1 MIISPDRKDF
11 STIFNILGRLILGLS
26 AFMLI
31 PLAVA
36 FLRKEISPFF
46 DFIITFLLT
55 TSLGFLLLVLF
66 PIRKEVSWVHAFF
79 SVSLGWLIF
88 SLLGA
93 IPLWFSKHFLSF
105 LDAWFEAMSGF
116 ATTGLILIQDLDHL
130 SFAHNTWRHL
140 TMFIGGQGI
149 ILASLSVLTMARPVA
164 VGFYIGEARQEKILP
179 NVIATARFIW
189 KVSFIYLLLGVGIF
203 SALLVYQG
211 LSVEKSI
218 FHGFWIFCAAF
229 DTGGFAPQAQ
239 NIAYY
244 HSTLFEVATMVFMV
258 LGAINF
264 NLHFWVWMKRKR
276 ELLENFEIHTFFFTL
291 FSLSI
296 LTYFS
301 LKGLSSITIFRQ
313 GFYQLVSAHTGCGFA
328 NITVGQL
335 QNSPPL
341 MILSV
346 IFAMM
351 IGGGVCSTTGAI
363 KLMRVGIIFKSMV
376 MEIKRWMM
384 PFRSVFRDRFH
395 HLQDVILSDKR
406 IKEAYIFTAIFL
418 LTYAAGAVVGIILG
432 YPPLAAL
439 FESVSATANVGL
451 SVGITSPTMPNVL
464 KVVYILQMWCGRL
477 EFLSV
482 FVSVGFL
489 LSLFKK

>member
-1 MIISPDRKDF
+1 
-11 STIFNILGRLILGLS
+11 
-26 AFMLI
+26 
-31 PLAVA
+31 
-36 FLRKEISPFF
+36 
-46 DFIITFLLT
+46 
-55 TSLGFLLLVLF
+55 
-66 PIRKEVSWVHAFF
+66 
-79 SVSLGWLIF
+79 
-88 SLLGA
+88 
-93 IPLWFSKHFLSF
+93 
-105 LDAWFEAMSGF
+105 
-116 ATTGLILIQDLDHL
+116 
-130 SFAHNTWRHL
+130 
-140 TMFIGGQGI
+140 
-149 ILASLSVLTMARPVA
+149 
-164 VGFYIGEARQEKILP
+164 
-179 NVIATARFIW
+179 
-189 KVSFIYLLLGVGIF
+189 
-203 SALLVYQG
+203 
-211 LSVEKSI
+211 
-218 FHGFWIFCAAF
+218 
-229 DTGGFAPQAQ
+229 
-239 NIAYY
+239 
-244 HSTLFEVATMVFMV
+244 
-258 LGAINF
+258 
-264 NLHFWVWMKRKR
+264 
-276 ELLENFEIHTFFFTL
+276 
-291 FSLSI
+291 
-296 LTYFS
+296 
-301 LKGLSSITIFRQ
+301 
-313 GFYQLVSAHTGCGFA
+313 
-328 NITVGQL
+328 
-335 QNSPPL
+335 

-418 LTYAAGAVVGIILG
+418 LTYAVGAVVGVFLG